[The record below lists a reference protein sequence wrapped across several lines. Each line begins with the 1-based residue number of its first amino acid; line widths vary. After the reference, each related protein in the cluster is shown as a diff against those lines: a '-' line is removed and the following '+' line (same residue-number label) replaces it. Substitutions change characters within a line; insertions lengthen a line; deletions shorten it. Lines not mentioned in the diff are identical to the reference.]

1 MGPDRARGET
11 PSKHFFLDAE
21 EFAAKPPADAAT
33 TEIAVRNAVTTI
45 GKIMREER
53 TMRRR
58 DGLPVLEDQ
67 LVLEAVAPPR
77 RKPGLPNPGLLIA
90 RVRGWRPRP
99 VHAGWA
105 LLFLAVVIWPRAV
118 LIAML
123 AVFVLCLFGVALFGQ
138 PRLQA
143 IRHDL
148 SARLREI
155 RAKVSPEADDDAFDH
170 MPDPF
175 DRIGDAGRNRL
186 GS

>member
-1 MGPDRARGET
+1 MGPNRVRGET
-11 PSKHFFLDAE
+11 PSNQFFLDAE
-21 EFAAKPPADAAT
+21 EFAAKPPSDAAT

-53 TMRRR
+53 AKRRR

-77 RKPGLPNPGLLIA
+77 RKPALPDPGLLIA
-90 RVRGWRPRP
+90 RLRGWRPRP
-99 VHAGWA
+99 AHAGWA
-105 LLFLAVVIWPRAV
+105 LLFLAVLIWPRAV

-138 PRLQA
+138 QRLQA
-143 IRHDL
+143 IGADL
-148 SARLREI
+148 SARVSAI
-155 RAKVSPEADDDAFDH
+155 RAKLSPEAEDDPFDAL
-170 MPDPF
+170 PDPF
-175 DRIGDAGRNRL
+175 DRLGDAGRDRL